1 MLSCNSDVQLLH
13 SGTVDKTKLQE
24 LLLYNFSIAV
34 STAVITVMAE
44 ASTEASM
51 TITKPKS
58 LCHQP
63 KKEACL
69 ERIKTQ
75 NAHSLDNCKSQIYFS
90 SVQDFLKT
98 IKSAVDEPS
107 A

>member
-1 MLSCNSDVQLLH
+1 M
-13 SGTVDKTKLQE
+13 KLQE

-34 STAVITVMAE
+34 STAVITVMVE
-44 ASTEASM
+44 ASVEASM

-63 KKEACL
+63 KKE
-69 ERIKTQ
+69 ERIKAQ
-75 NAHSLDNCKSQIYFS
+75 NAHSLDNCKGQIYFS

>member
-1 MLSCNSDVQLLH
+1 VLSCNSDVQLLC
-13 SGTVDKTKLQE
+13 SSAVDKTKLQE

-34 STAVITVMAE
+34 STAVITVMVE
-44 ASTEASM
+44 ASVQASM

-63 KKEACL
+63 KKEAYL
-69 ERIKTQ
+69 ERLKAQ
-75 NAHSLDNCKSQIYFS
+75 NAHSLDNCNSQIYFS

-98 IKSAVDEPS
+98 IKSAVNEPS